1 MAQTRNVIIN
11 FITKLQERGLQK
23 MQRETYGLNN
33 SFRALQKSMRRFIGL
48 TAIFALLRK
57 SVRDFVDEASEIK
70 RLEIAL
76 KNLNLSFDNFAV
88 EEYIK
93 SLTRL
98 TGVSDDFLRPAFGRI
113 VRELKNVEASQALL
127 NIAVDVA
134 RGTGQELETVTRALT
149 RAYNGE
155 TTALKRLQVGVSKA
169 AIESKDLTVI
179 LAELEVLYGDAGAA
193 YLDSYAGKMDLLRTR
208 LEEATEAL
216 GKGLID
222 GLMALGEGDVQSG
235 LDKVVDAAE
244 AIGKAFG
251 VAGKVLNGIL
261 KSQTLTARVLG
272 FPGGGF
278 FGFSETTDE
287 DEAARKRSR
296 QKAQDFLDELRRR
309 NILEKLAKE
318 AAARAAAADRKKKA
332 QKAAEDA
339 ADALKKRLE
348 GKFDIENI
356 NLAAAAQ
363 KNLSDADRARVQ
375 ALQALKSEGVKD
387 DEAALNKLI
396 DLEKKR
402 EEEIKRQAASALVAS
417 AAVKNQRLSDLQ
429 AELDALI
436 AISAARSASLTGA
449 NIEGNVKAPTLQI
462 EPGVPTNI
470 AEAFQGLFFAG
481 QALEQG
487 QGALQAAEAVGQ
499 QITIIQNIAGNV
511 TTEQQLFE
519 NYVDAIFRINRQ
531 GTASQLSN
539 LGR

>member
-33 SFRALQKSMRRFIGL
+33 SFKALQKSMRRFIGL

-57 SVRDFVDEASEIK
+57 SVRDFVDEASEIR

-76 KNLNLSFDNFAV
+76 NNLNLGFETFAV

-98 TGVSDDFLRPAFGRI
+98 SGVADDLLRPAFGRI
-113 VRELKNVEASQALL
+113 VRELKDVGASQALL
-127 NIAVDVA
+127 NVAVDVA

-155 TTALKRLQVGVSKA
+155 TTALKRLQIGLSRT
-169 AIESKDLTVI
+169 AIESKDLSVI
-179 LAELEVLYGDAGAA
+179 LRELELLYGDAGAK
-193 YLDSYAGKMDLLRTR
+193 YLDSYAGQMDLLKTR
-208 LEEATEAL
+208 MEEVTEAL
-216 GKGLID
+216 GKGLLD
-222 GLMALGEGDVQSG
+222 GLKALGDGNIQQG
-235 LDKVVDAAE
+235 IDKIVALAE
-244 AIGKAFG
+244 AAGKGFELAGKA
-251 VAGKVLNGIL
+251 LNFVIRG
-261 KSQTLTARVLG
+261 
-272 FPGGGF
+272 
-278 FGFSETTDE
+278 
-287 DEAARKRSR
+287 
-296 QKAQDFLDELRRR
+296 
-309 NILEKLAKE
+309 LEKLGLIDTTEDPASIRARAREKREEFLQDKKNRERLERLAKE
-318 AAARAAAADRKKKA
+318 AAARAAAANRKKKA

-449 NIEGNVKAPTLQI
+449 NIEGNVTAPTLQI